1 MLKYFFWNKSTRV
14 KHEAARRGELMSWDY
29 ERSKNRLA
37 AEWER
42 VSDSEYT
49 VTRMTREMNLNS
61 LANTDVRQ
69 VFGVHLYAEIANV
82 EELLEDPQQ
91 RRDDYRRIYRTLHLT
106 RKELRRILQSVFCG
120 DKIQVQGAKFHGLL
134 FRPYNDP
141 EVMATN
147 AVLAALSM
155 DAALTSAF
163 GEVFP
168 SYPELVLAIGLDLGD
183 ALVANIGMR
192 GDRELLSVGNAANNA
207 AKILIGN
214 RISVGT
220 TLYDALPT
228 DLQDWFI
235 RDGEQYRL
243 DPSTVE
249 DLEALIK
256 DEGFT
261 WTLQSSINNLADEA
275 DALPLT
281 DIAIE
286 DVREKI
292 DIARLGPRLAKTCN
306 AATIFTD
313 MDGYTSMVDSLDEDN
328 DELIDA
334 VKLLHLF
341 RYELR
346 RVTEDDYAA
355 ISVQHHGDR
364 LQALLHDPSASD
376 DDDVRQAAVD
386 LAIAYNSSV
395 EEVINE
401 EHDDI
406 LGKIHVAIGCAYGK
420 TLVGKLGTKGDMD
433 PVVVG
438 KAAVRAEDL
447 QTKTVGN
454 DLSITPKIFEAITDE
469 EIRAAFIKEEAGHYK
484 ATGITYPQLEATE
497 ATAAYKTATS
507 AAYTASGSIS
517 IGVRDG
523 GIAALRV
530 TRPYAP

>member
-1 MLKYFFWNKSTRV
+1 
-14 KHEAARRGELMSWDY
+14 MSWHY

-42 VSDSEYT
+42 VSDLEYT
-49 VTRMTREMNLNS
+49 VTRMTREMDLNS

-69 VFGVHLYAEIANV
+69 VLGVQLYVEIANID
-82 EELLEDPQQ
+82 ELLQDPQQ

-120 DKIQVQGAKFHGLL
+120 DKIQVQGPKFHGLL

-141 EVMATN
+141 ETMATN

-155 DAALTSAF
+155 DAALTTAF
-163 GEVFP
+163 GVMFP
-168 SYPELVLAIGLDLGD
+168 SYPELVPAIGLELGD

-192 GDRELLSVGNAANNA
+192 GDRELISVGNAANNA

-228 DLQDWFI
+228 DLQDWFT
-235 RDGEQYRL
+235 RDGNQYRL
-243 DPSTVE
+243 DPSTVD
-249 DLEALIK
+249 DLDDLIK

-261 WTLQSSINNLADEA
+261 WTLQSSINHLADEA

-286 DVREKI
+286 DVRERI
-292 DIARLGPRLAKTCN
+292 DIARLGPRRAKTCN

-313 MDGYTSMVDSLDEDN
+313 MDGYTNMVDSLDEDN
-328 DELIDA
+328 DALIDA
-334 VKLLHLF
+334 VRLLHLF

-346 RVTEDDYAA
+346 KVTEDDYGA
-355 ISVQHHGDR
+355 ISVQHQGDR
-364 LQALLHDPSASD
+364 LQAFLHDPTASE
-376 DDDVRQAAVD
+376 DDDVREAAID

-438 KAAVRAEDL
+438 KSVVRAEDL
-447 QTKTVGN
+447 QTSTVGN
-454 DLSITPKIFEAITDE
+454 HLSITPKMFEAITDE
-469 EIRAAFIKEEAGHYK
+469 ELKHAFVKQEAGHYQ
-484 ATGITYPQLEATE
+484 ATGMTYVQLEATE
-497 ATAAYKTATS
+497 AATAYKTATS
-507 AAYTASGSIS
+507 AVYTAAGSIS
-517 IGVRDG
+517 IGARAT
-523 GIAALRV
+523 GIAALPV
-530 TRPYAP
+530 TKPYAS